1 MVLFF
6 FRFAGRGVP
15 NEVPRSTTFDRR
27 TGMRL
32 AIAACWLSAC
42 SACLLH
48 GRRAAV
54 RPRGAS
60 RLMATASADLE
71 LEMAWCA
78 RVVREAADMLVKGCV
93 DTCSEA
99 LFCMSYA
106 HQPPAACTPRAQGSL
121 PWGWSCVRAL
131 GVLASTMCMQHACTC
146 TCTSTCMHGHVQMEM
161 HMHMHRRR
169 RR

>member
-1 MVLFF
+1 MLGPFF
-6 FRFAGRGVP
+6 LPLRGTGVP

-48 GRRAAV
+48 GRRSAV

-93 DTCSEA
+93 DTCS
-99 LFCMSYA
+99 
-106 HQPPAACTPRAQGSL
+106 
-121 PWGWSCVRAL
+121 
-131 GVLASTMCMQHACTC
+131 
-146 TCTSTCMHGHVQMEM
+146 
-161 HMHMHRRR
+161 
-169 RR
+169 

>member
-1 MVLFF
+1 MFVGPVCRALEARLSAFF
-6 FRFAGRGVP
+6 FRGTGVP
-15 NEVPRSTTFDRR
+15 NEVPRTSTTFDRR

-54 RPRGAS
+54 RPRVAS
-60 RLMATASADLE
+60 RLMATANADLE

-93 DTCSEA
+93 DTCS
-99 LFCMSYA
+99 
-106 HQPPAACTPRAQGSL
+106 
-121 PWGWSCVRAL
+121 
-131 GVLASTMCMQHACTC
+131 
-146 TCTSTCMHGHVQMEM
+146 
-161 HMHMHRRR
+161 
-169 RR
+169 

>member
-1 MVLFF
+1 MVRFF
-6 FRFAGRGVP
+6 FRGRGVP

-27 TGMRL
+27 TGTGMRL

-60 RLMATASADLE
+60 RLMATANADLE

-93 DTCSEA
+93 DTCS
-99 LFCMSYA
+99 
-106 HQPPAACTPRAQGSL
+106 
-121 PWGWSCVRAL
+121 
-131 GVLASTMCMQHACTC
+131 
-146 TCTSTCMHGHVQMEM
+146 
-161 HMHMHRRR
+161 
-169 RR
+169 

>member
-1 MVLFF
+1 MCLVLFF

-42 SACLLH
+42 SACLPH

-93 DTCSEA
+93 DTCS
-99 LFCMSYA
+99 
-106 HQPPAACTPRAQGSL
+106 
-121 PWGWSCVRAL
+121 
-131 GVLASTMCMQHACTC
+131 
-146 TCTSTCMHGHVQMEM
+146 
-161 HMHMHRRR
+161 
-169 RR
+169 